1 MAIKD
6 GITMTGMRAKGP
18 DQRRTEP
25 STVWFEVPAANVDQA
40 GTFYGALF
48 RVKIGS
54 RVGGLIVSY
63 VNDSSVHE
71 LAARV
76 ERLGGEICLA
86 KRTALQ
92 TGYFAICR
100 DSAGQMFRLWEAS
113 ALRSEGAID
122 F

>member
-1 MAIKD
+1 
-6 GITMTGMRAKGP
+6 MRP
-18 DQRRTEP
+18 ERLDQRQTEL
-25 STVWFEVPAANVDQA
+25 SAVWFEVPAVNVEQA

-48 RVKIGS
+48 GLKIGS
-54 RVGGLIVSY
+54 MPGAPIVSC
-63 VNDSSVHE
+63 VNDSSVQE
-71 LAARV
+71 LTARV